1 MLWITTDRVFRLL
14 WEAVFQPLLKPN
26 QIAVADKVQRF
37 ENQLVKPQHV
47 LKGIQLDAS
56 QGIGSQIEYLQ
67 IVEAT
72 HCLAADLLQIIAV
85 QIQASQF
92 AQSLERSSRTLVLDD
107 PGQAIASQI
116 QLLQILHTVTST
128 LSVSATKVAS
138 SQPLVKRKTPLVL
151 VKPKAAPVATPTES
165 KPTATSA
172 SALPVSNPPAAA
184 PAGLSLLAAY
194 SDSSEDSN

>member
-1 MLWITTDRVFRLL
+1 
-14 WEAVFQPLLKPN
+14 
-26 QIAVADKVQRF
+26 VA
-37 ENQLVKPQHV
+37 EEIIEEVKEEPV
-47 LKGIQLDAS
+47 
-56 QGIGSQIEYLQ
+56 
-67 IVEAT
+67 
-72 HCLAADLLQIIAV
+72 DLLPAPPPPK
-85 QIQASQF
+85 QAK
-92 AQSLERSSRTLVLDD
+92 
-107 PGQAIASQI
+107 P
-116 QLLQILHTVTST
+116 ST